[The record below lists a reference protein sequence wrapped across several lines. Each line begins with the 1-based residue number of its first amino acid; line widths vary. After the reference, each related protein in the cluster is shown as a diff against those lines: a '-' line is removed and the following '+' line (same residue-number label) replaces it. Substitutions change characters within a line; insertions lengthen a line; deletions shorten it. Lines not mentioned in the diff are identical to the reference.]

1 MDDSVKSSVRVLSAA
16 TRHFTTLGAAVS
28 VLFFCR
34 RFEVDPLQGGK
45 GAEPGK
51 HIGELLTQVLGR
63 ALLWA
68 RYRFGELA
76 DLLDQPNEVG
86 LRAPCSLALVVDPIV
101 MVAKSVSSWTQSIA

>member
-34 RFEVDPLQGGK
+34 RFEVNPLQGGK

-68 RYRFGELA
+68 RYRFG
-76 DLLDQPNEVG
+76 DTTSKMPK
-86 LRAPCSLALVVDPIV
+86 RCKRKTI
-101 MVAKSVSSWTQSIA
+101 SWNDTVPWRGG